1 MTWGCW
7 SWSTHSTLTSS
18 IWWNI
23 DDLTH
28 SAIIRFKL
36 LLYDKYL
43 QNQTSLQISVTA
55 WQLVLMTDIAALQCA
70 LSEVDLIQKNQNKRT
85 TPTVSLLFVVMLSH
99 FSTAVILSSAW
110 KKKITTQKHWCT
122 SERFINL
129 LRVYKARWFTH
140 WEACGCSGLMQAPSD
155 GAGSGCIYASV
166 SHQAC
171 FNWPLEATCLA
182 STLIIAANTS

>member
-1 MTWGCW
+1 MILPIAPSSGLSSYFMTNTCKTRLPCRFLSLHDSSYWW
-7 SWSTHSTLTSS
+7 LTSQPCS
-18 IWWNI
+18 VHFQRWIWYRKPKQTNHP
-23 DDLTH
+23 H
-28 SAIIRFKL
+28 SF
-36 LLYDKYL
+36 
-43 QNQTSLQISVTA
+43 
-55 WQLVLMTDIAALQCA
+55 
-70 LSEVDLIQKNQNKRT
+70 
-85 TPTVSLLFVVMLSH
+85 
-99 FSTAVILSSAW
+99 TAVCGYVKSFLHSSNSVIGLK

-155 GAGSGCIYASV
+155 GAGSGCIYASA